1 MAACSQFLCATA
13 PRASLVVRNGSAA
26 SSSSNAAA
34 VKLNIGSTGA
44 SSSCGSFSQSEL
56 FSTRLVSSSSNPTQL
71 RPLNSRQQQ
80 QQLVIT
86 PRCKISV
93 GDVVP
98 PVGLKDQDGR
108 LVNLDKF
115 KGKPLVLYFY
125 PADESPSCTK
135 QACAFRDSY
144 EKFKKSGAEVVGVS
158 GDSPESH
165 KAFKKKYRLPFTLLS
180 DEGNKLRKDWEI
192 PTDFFGAL
200 AGRQTYVI
208 DKDGKVQLI
217 FNNQFEPDKHIVE
230 TLKILQG

>member
-1 MAACSQFLCATA
+1 MLSLSETNFSFVALLTSQLFKST
-13 PRASLVVRNGSAA
+13 LVKLA
-26 SSSSNAAA
+26 SSTLFTFLTSLHG
-34 VKLNIGSTGA
+34 VYGSY
-44 SSSCGSFSQSEL
+44 
-56 FSTRLVSSSSNPTQL
+56 PH
-71 RPLNSRQQQ
+71 
-80 QQLVIT
+80 VIS
-86 PRCKISV
+86 KISV

-135 QACAFRDSY
+135 EACAFRDSY

-180 DEGNKLRKDWEI
+180 DEGNKLRKDWGI

-230 TLKILQG
+230 TLKIIQG

>member
-1 MAACSQFLCATA
+1 
-13 PRASLVVRNGSAA
+13 
-26 SSSSNAAA
+26 
-34 VKLNIGSTGA
+34 
-44 SSSCGSFSQSEL
+44 
-56 FSTRLVSSSSNPTQL
+56 
-71 RPLNSRQQQ
+71 
-80 QQLVIT
+80 
-86 PRCKISV
+86 
-93 GDVVP
+93 
-98 PVGLKDQDGR
+98 
-108 LVNLDKF
+108 VNLDKF

-135 QACAFRDSY
+135 EACAFRDSY

-180 DEGNKLRKDWEI
+180 DEGNKLRKDWGI

-230 TLKILQG
+230 TLKIIQA